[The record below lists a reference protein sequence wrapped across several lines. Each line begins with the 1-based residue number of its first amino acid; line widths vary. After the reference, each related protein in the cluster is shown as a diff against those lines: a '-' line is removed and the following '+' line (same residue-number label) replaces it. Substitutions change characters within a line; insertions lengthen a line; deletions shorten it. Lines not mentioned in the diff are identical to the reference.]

1 MANSMYTW
9 VQVENLSSGSKE
21 KLVKL
26 LSPESGSYQLDA
38 STFSERYFDGSEPSE
53 SYDKYSFRIDEY
65 GAKWWYVNDCLDN
78 GDDVEFNIE
87 SAWSVPQNLL
97 EKLRNWLVKE
107 NTEVIVRGTYE
118 DESYN
123 PTGAFIYAK
132 DYSDIEDT
140 DIGEEDIDYDKL
152 YEDDEYRDG
161 LDQKRFDLAD
171 SLYKSYTET
180 LKENKDG

>member
-1 MANSMYTW
+1 M
-9 VQVENLSSGSKE
+9 
-21 KLVKL
+21 
-26 LSPESGSYQLDA
+26 
-38 STFSERYFDGSEPSE
+38 
-53 SYDKYSFRIDEY
+53 
-65 GAKWWYVNDCLDN
+65 
-78 GDDVEFNIE
+78 
-87 SAWSVPQNLL
+87 
-97 EKLRNWLVKE
+97 VKE

-180 LKENKDG
+180 LKEDKDG